1 MLRDRVTLLLLLA
14 TPVGTAEPLTNTTS
28 QEAYATTS
36 EQLKSSEQ
44 VNSER
49 HQSTVATAAT
59 PEFSKNITALLN
71 VTGIAAHI
79 PAISTIVEQ
88 TRDGHAIRCGTEA
101 TSHQSVR
108 SYQPQYLY
116 RQLHR
121 TLLNNVQAER
131 LEPVLHWYNSD
142 VGKRVVDSEKRARP
156 DSSFEAALTLARQSP
171 DWTRR
176 ISLIKEIER
185 HTGANRLGAITGV
198 ESEYGGLMLSGCI
211 ESSKKQHSL
220 PIDRPNKNGSVNTDT
235 SAGKSADTSAATDNR
250 VNPESVMAQMLRDDK
265 PFYEQLFYQDTLN
278 GMIFSLQDL
287 SLTDLTQY
295 AEFTASTDARHV
307 YTTLVDSIDQTLQ
320 IASTL
325 SATPSTHQLTSQE
338 QSQVRSQEPDP
349 AVSTNLNQ

>member
-1 MLRDRVTLLLLLA
+1 
-14 TPVGTAEPLTNTTS
+14 
-28 QEAYATTS
+28 
-36 EQLKSSEQ
+36 
-44 VNSER
+44 
-49 HQSTVATAAT
+49 
-59 PEFSKNITALLN
+59 
-71 VTGIAAHI
+71 
-79 PAISTIVEQ
+79 
-88 TRDGHAIRCGTEA
+88 
-101 TSHQSVR
+101 
-108 SYQPQYLY
+108 
-116 RQLHR
+116 
-121 TLLNNVQAER
+121 
-131 LEPVLHWYNSD
+131 
-142 VGKRVVDSEKRARP
+142 
-156 DSSFEAALTLARQSP
+156 
-171 DWTRR
+171 
-176 ISLIKEIER
+176 
-185 HTGANRLGAITGV
+185 
-198 ESEYGGLMLSGCI
+198 MLSGCI